1 MTMND
6 SIRVFAPATV
16 ANVGCGFDVLGFAID
31 APGDE
36 VVVRKVDRPG
46 VRLLSITGDG
56 GRLPLDPGRNTVTVP
71 ILEFLKDLADAT
83 EHASGFEVTLHKKMP
98 LGSGLGSSAAS
109 AVAGVWAANKLL
121 GEPVPQAALL
131 TFALEGERVACGAA
145 HADNAAA
152 CLHGGFTLVRSNH
165 PPDVVPLTPG
175 TELYAAVVHPHIE
188 IRTEDSRR
196 IMRTYVPLSK
206 AVVQWGNV
214 GGLVAGILMG
224 DTNLIARSLT
234 DVIVEPIRGVLIPGF
249 DAAKHAAMEAGAL
262 GCSISGSG
270 PSMFALC
277 ADLQTAEKAG
287 SAMRALFHKIGL
299 ESDLYV
305 SPINCMGPKIL
316 D

>member
-1 MTMND
+1 MTMSD

-16 ANVGCGFDVLGFAID
+16 ANVGCGFDVLGFAIE

-36 VVVRKVDRPG
+36 VVVRRVNRPG
-46 VRLLSITGDG
+46 VRLLAVTGDD
-56 GRLPLDPGRNTVTVP
+56 GRLPLDPARNTVTVP
-71 ILEFLKDLADAT
+71 IIEFLGELRQEAEQAF
-83 EHASGFEVTLHKKMP
+83 GFEVTLHKKMP

-121 GEPVPQAALL
+121 GEPVPRATLL

-152 CLHGGFTLVRSNH
+152 CLYGGFTLVRSND
-165 PPDVVPLTPG
+165 PPDVVPLAPG
-175 TELYAAVVHPHIE
+175 TDLFAAVVHPHIE

-214 GGLVAGILMG
+214 GGLVAGILLG
-224 DTNLIARSLT
+224 DTGLIARSLT

-249 DAAKHAAMEAGAL
+249 DAAKHAALEAGAL

-277 ADLQTAEKAG
+277 ADSASAERAG
-287 SAMRALFHKIGL
+287 AAMQALFTKIGL
-299 ESDLYV
+299 GSDLYV
-305 SPINCMGPKIL
+305 SPINRQGPTIL